1 MRNLVEGKSH
11 ICATAFDYSKSLI
24 YSELVNNEDM
34 QLYSYHTKQTEAK
47 KLHSPKNQE
56 TE

>member
-1 MRNLVEGKSH
+1 MPQHS
-11 ICATAFDYSKSLI
+11 DYSKSLI
-24 YSELVNNEDM
+24 YSELVNNEAM

>member
-1 MRNLVEGKSH
+1 MRER
-11 ICATAFDYSKSLI
+11 ATYVPQHSDYSKSLI

-47 KLHSPKNQE
+47 KLHYPKNQE